1 MSRFINPF
9 PQFFDDS
16 GDVLTGGSIA
26 FYDSGTTE
34 LKAIY
39 ADAAFAIPLQNPVPL
54 DGAGGIP
61 SLYLDGAY
69 RVVLLDK
76 NGVQQKER
84 DPVTSNRAGEVQFD
98 AYLITQIYGKD
109 DIVVENSRYYISLVD
124 DNQGNNP
131 ATSLAEWAE
140 ISFATIWNPNKVY
153 NTGEIA
159 IFNSAQYSSLVDGNI
174 NLQPDQNPSE
184 WQENGLNGALLA
196 SNNLSDVLDP
206 AAAFDN
212 IANIPNVKSDST
224 NSNNSD
230 VLATS
235 KAVRDLNNAKANTSG
250 TYSGLRAQATTKS
263 DVGLSNIP
271 NSTSSSVTST
281 STSTLAT
288 SSAAKTAYDRGSSA
302 LSTANVN
309 AVAIAAIKQ
318 NNSIPSLCLLGLASN
333 SSISYNATYSGS
345 SLRASGFRQKTSTNE
360 VAGSGGFRSSGMSGT
375 WRALGNASNNGD
387 SSTRAVTL
395 FVRIS

>member
-98 AYLITQIYGKD
+98 AWLITQIYGKD
-109 DIVVENSRYYISLVD
+109 DIVVRNSRYYISLVD
-124 DNQGNNP
+124 DNQVNSP

-153 NTGEIA
+153 NTGELA
-159 IFNSAQYSSLVDGNI
+159 IYNSAQYSSLVDGNI
-174 NLQPDQNPSE
+174 NLQPDLNPTE

-196 SNNLSDVLDP
+196 SNNLSDVADP

-235 KAVRDLNNAKANTSG
+235 KAVRDLGESIFDIIEVVGSNLYIKAPNGDRIIRINN
-250 TYSGLRAQATTKS
+250 SGLVSFAE
-263 DVGLSNIP
+263 GF
-271 NSTSSSVTST
+271 
-281 STSTLAT
+281 
-288 SSAAKTAYDRGSSA
+288 
-302 LSTANVN
+302 STA
-309 AVAIAAIKQ
+309 Q
-318 NNSIPSLCLLGLASN
+318 GP
-333 SSISYNATYSGS
+333 
-345 SLRASGFRQKTSTNE
+345 F
-360 VAGSGGFRSSGMSGT
+360 
-375 WRALGNASNNGD
+375 
-387 SSTRAVTL
+387 
-395 FVRIS
+395 